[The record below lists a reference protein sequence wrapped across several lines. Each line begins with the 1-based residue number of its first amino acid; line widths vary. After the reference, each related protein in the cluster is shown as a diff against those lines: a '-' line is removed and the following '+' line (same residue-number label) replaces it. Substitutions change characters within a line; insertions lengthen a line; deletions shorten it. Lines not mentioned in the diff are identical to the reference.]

1 MKKESREKT
10 QKEKNMKEI
19 TDAVFGKTTIE
30 W

>member
-1 MKKESREKT
+1 MNKKSREKT

-19 TDAVFGKTTIE
+19 TDEAFGETTIK